1 VFAGVVALAVFG
13 VLKRLNLL
21 RVEMSTELAGLDNM
35 EHGGPAYE
43 WNLGAAANGGLPS
56 DTGVAP

>member
-1 VFAGVVALAVFG
+1 VTVFAGVVAVAVFG
-13 VLKRLNLL
+13 VLRRLRLL

-43 WNLGAAANGGLPS
+43 WNAAPGERHASDPGAQ
-56 DTGVAP
+56 